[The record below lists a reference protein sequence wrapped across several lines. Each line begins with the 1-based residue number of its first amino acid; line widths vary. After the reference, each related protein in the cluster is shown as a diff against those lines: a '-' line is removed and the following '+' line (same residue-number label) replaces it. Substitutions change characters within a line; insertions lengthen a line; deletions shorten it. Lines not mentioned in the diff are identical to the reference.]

1 MHAIITPISNLIRTL
16 SVLAILGVLGLSGCG
31 SESERP
37 VVDFSQTVSV
47 ARPGK
52 QTPPR
57 AQLRVAVAA
66 MISPKQTFSLYRD
79 LLTYLGRRMGR
90 EVEFVQRKTYREVN
104 ELLMK
109 GEIDLAFICSG
120 PYATGKQ
127 KFGFVPLA
135 VPQVHGS
142 PTYRS
147 YLIVNNDSPYQR
159 LEDLKGR
166 TFAFT
171 DPDSNTG
178 KLVPT
183 FWLTEIQETP
193 ETFFG
198 RIIYTYSHDNSI
210 LAVSRGLVD
219 GAAVDGLIWE
229 YFQAKASDFTSR
241 TRVIK
246 KSEPYGIPPMV
257 ASGNL
262 PAEVREQL
270 QEVLLTMH
278 ENPDGSRILASLMI
292 DRFLPLKEE
301 AYGPIRH
308 MHQQLAQTQ
317 ETGKHAA
324 QKP

>member
-1 MHAIITPISNLIRTL
+1 MLM
-16 SVLAILGVLGLSGCG
+16 VLGILLFLGLSGCG
-31 SESERP
+31 SEGDRT
-37 VVDFSQTVSV
+37 VVDFSQTVPV

-52 QTPPR
+52 QMPPR
-57 AQLRVAVAA
+57 DLLRVAVAA

-79 LLTYLGRRMGR
+79 LLTYLGNRMGR

-104 ELLMK
+104 ELLLK

-120 PYATGKQ
+120 PYATGKE

-142 PTYRS
+142 HTYRS
-147 YLIVNNDSPYQR
+147 YLIVNKNSPYHH
-159 LEDLKGR
+159 LKDLKGR

-183 FWLTEIQETP
+183 FWLAEIQETP

-229 YFQAKASDFTSR
+229 YFQAKSPDFTAG

-257 ASGNL
+257 ASEKL
-262 PAEVREQL
+262 PAEVREHL
-270 QEVLLTMH
+270 QKVLLTMH
-278 ENPDGSRILASLMI
+278 ENPEGNRILAELMI
-292 DRFLPLKEE
+292 ERFLLLKEE
-301 AYGPIRH
+301 SYRPIRH
-308 MHQQLAQTQ
+308 MCQQLEQMQ
-317 ETGKHAA
+317 EKGKHAP
-324 QKP
+324 QNP